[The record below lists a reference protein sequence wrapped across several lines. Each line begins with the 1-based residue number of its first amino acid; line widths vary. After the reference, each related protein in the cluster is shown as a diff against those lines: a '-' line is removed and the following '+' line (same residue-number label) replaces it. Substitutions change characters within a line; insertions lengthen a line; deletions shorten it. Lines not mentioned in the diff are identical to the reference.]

1 MDIEIEIVI
10 LVICELACW
19 DTVKC
24 MFLLCKIGKV
34 EIMVGVRARVYLCS
48 KGYTINYAT
57 HYHL

>member
-19 DTVKC
+19 GTVKC

-34 EIMVGVRARVYLCS
+34 EIIFGVRA
-48 KGYTINYAT
+48 
-57 HYHL
+57 HLFVQQRI